1 MRPSNEQEMRE
12 RYVRLEGVNW
22 LSNTKSVL
30 ITACSS
36 LILSLA
42 PNLSL
47 AQAQPPPS
55 AAQDD
60 PILVYVN
67 EEPLRESDYQ
77 KAWRTNQTAQILG
90 TRGTLEIRNDIEHL
104 VFSQA
109 VVAKALDQE
118 TRSIQISSQQIQE
131 AVEAD
136 LDKNGVTWGQFL
148 AVLQRNGVSE
158 ADFRKEV
165 ESNLRFQEQ
174 FKQVREATSVAEE
187 ELEFFFSLY
196 RFFYA
201 TSDKTSLNDVRP
213 RVMKDALEI
222 KVAGEYDIWLRRLDR
237 TTELRYPEDSP
248 WRSSNRVVATF
259 NGHSI
264 YSVEL
269 NRAIYGGYSWFG
281 LAKDYK
287 EKALDQLIDSGLV
300 RQIAD
305 QTGLPFFGD
314 DQAIFEQMLQYQ
326 TRNLKVPESESKAY
340 YQARKTVFN
349 RPTSAEVSSVGFS
362 SRARAEQFRTA
373 LIRTK
378 DPAATFRAQNV
389 RAVYHGITEPKD
401 WSTVAR
407 RAIYEQKTVALK
419 RGREVTR
426 VVPFHG
432 QYVVF
437 YVTGRRKAERRTFE
451 QAKSEIE
458 QVLLPKKRL
467 AAQQQWLKQIRAS
480 AEIKVYL

>member
-1 MRPSNEQEMRE
+1 MRGAR
-12 RYVRLEGVNW
+12 VRLEGVNW
-22 LSNTKSVL
+22 LSKIRSVI
-30 ITACSS
+30 ITAGSS
-36 LILSLA
+36 LVLALA
-42 PNLSL
+42 PNPSF
-47 AQAQPPPS
+47 AQAQAPS
-55 AAQDD
+55 TPTQDD

-77 KAWRTNQTAQILG
+77 KAWRTNQTAQVLG
-90 TRGTLEIRNDIEHL
+90 TRGTLEMRNDIEHL

-109 VVAKALDQE
+109 VVTKAVDQE
-118 TRSIQISSQQIQE
+118 TRFIQISSQQIQE
-131 AVEAD
+131 AIEAD
-136 LDKNGVTWGQFL
+136 LDKSGVTWGQFL

-165 ESNLRFQEQ
+165 ESSMRLQEQ
-174 FKQVREATSVAEE
+174 FKRVREAASVTDE

-201 TSDKTSLNDVRP
+201 RNDKTSLDDVRP

-222 KVAGEYDIWLRRLDR
+222 KVAGEYDVWLRRLDR
-237 TTELRYPEDSP
+237 MTELRYPEDSP

-259 NGHSI
+259 NGNSI
-264 YSVEL
+264 YSVDL
-269 NRAIYGGYSWFG
+269 NRAIYGGYNWFG

-287 EKALDQLIDSGLV
+287 EKALDQLIDVGLV
-300 RQIAD
+300 RHIAD

-314 DQAIFEQMLQYQ
+314 DQAIFQQMLQYQ

-340 YQARKTVFN
+340 YQARKAVFN
-349 RPTSAEVSSVGFS
+349 RPASAEVSSIGFS
-362 SRARAEQFRTA
+362 SRARAEKFRAA

-378 DPAATFRAQNV
+378 NPAATLRAQNL
-389 RAVYHGITEPKD
+389 RAVYHGITEAKD
-401 WSTVAR
+401 WSTAAR
-407 RAIYEQKTVALK
+407 RAIYEQKTVSLN

-437 YVTGRRKAERRTFE
+437 YVTDRRKAERRTFE
-451 QAKSEIE
+451 QARSEIE
-458 QVLLPKKRL
+458 QVLLPKKRT
-467 AAQQQWLKQIRAS
+467 AAQQKWLKQIRAS
-480 AEIKVYL
+480 AEVKVYL